1 MRKIFRHLIILT
13 FLLNTECT
21 SWQNVK
27 AGLTGEKSKQ
37 ATDEFLVKKKDPL
50 VLPPRFDEL
59 PMPGQ
64 SIITEEGEIT
74 DIEQLIQL
82 GKDQESSAITDQSK
96 SSGNLEDSI
105 LKKIKQK

>member
-27 AGLTGEKSKQ
+27 AGLTGDKSKQ

-64 SIITEEGEIT
+64 SIITEEEEIT

-82 GKDQESSAITDQSK
+82 GDNQISSSSTNLDESLEESIIRQIQEQ
-96 SSGNLEDSI
+96 
-105 LKKIKQK
+105 